1 MARTTQGQASWGI
14 SEGTS
19 VTAVSGVITDID
31 VGEDPQ
37 MEPQRN
43 EVGAVIKQTLY
54 DRRAEVNVTVEVA
67 AGTAKPKTGANI
79 TVAGVQGYVAVEVAA
94 GTPKPKTGTAITVAG
109 FAGYVTRSRVVE
121 SNQRY
126 RAINITVEAYPNC
139 KTVDDQAGSL

>member
-1 MARTTQGQASWGI
+1 MARTTSGNASWGI
-14 SEGTS
+14 SDGTS
-19 VTAVSGVITDID
+19 VTNVSGVITDID

-43 EVGAVIKQTLY
+43 EIGAVIKQTLY
-54 DRRAEVNVTVEVA
+54 DRRGEVTVTVEVA
-67 AGTAKPKTGANI
+67 AGTA
-79 TVAGVQGYVAVEVAA
+79 
-94 GTPKPKTGTAITVAG
+94 KPKTGTAITVAG

>member
-14 SEGTS
+14 SDGTS
-19 VTAVSGVITDID
+19 ITQVQGVITDID

-67 AGTAKPKTGANI
+67 AGVSKPKS
-79 TVAGVQGYVAVEVAA
+79 
-94 GTPKPKTGTAITVAG
+94 GTAITVAG
-109 FAGYVTRSRVVE
+109 VQGYVTRSRVVE

-139 KTVDDQAGSL
+139 KTVNDIAGSF

>member
-14 SEGTS
+14 SDGTS
-19 VTAVSGVITDID
+19 ITQVQGVITDID

-43 EVGAVIKQTLY
+43 EIGAVIKQTLY

-67 AGTAKPKTGANI
+67 AGTAKPTA
-79 TVAGVQGYVAVEVAA
+79 
-94 GTPKPKTGTAITVAG
+94 GTAITAAG
-109 FAGYVTRSRVVE
+109 VQGYVTRSRVVE

-126 RAINITVEAYPNC
+126 RSISITIEAYPNC
-139 KTVDDQAGSL
+139 KTVHNLSGSF

>member
-1 MARTTQGQASWGI
+1 MARTTTGNASWGI

-19 VTAVSGVITDID
+19 VTNVSGVITDID

-43 EVGAVIKQTLY
+43 EIGAVIKQTLY
-54 DRRAEVNVTVEVA
+54 DRRGEVNVTVEVA
-67 AGTAKPKTGANI
+67 AGTA
-79 TVAGVQGYVAVEVAA
+79 
-94 GTPKPKTGTAITVAG
+94 KPKTGTAITVAG

-139 KTVDDQAGSL
+139 RTVDDQAGSL